1 MVCSPGI
8 PSRLTCSSG
17 RQAAVTSAKPSLAA
31 SRRPQGGSMPSVLV
45 FQPFPASVPR
55 PTLAAMPRDLPP
67 TTLAVA
73 DAVTHY
79 RQLRE
84 LTLDELSFVL
94 AQDHGH
100 GLTTEELRR
109 IEDAER
115 PATVDD
121 LVALAAAL
129 GTTPSVLLSH
139 IPLDLPDPSA
149 PLATGLPGDVQQPE
163 LRAWL
168 EGRTALDH
176 RSRLQYAI
184 DRRSAQSIRYAHL
197 EDQLGAAHEEMQAL
211 GELALQEADAPQ
223 VTALEDRIREGEHE
237 LVQAEVAL
245 AMAES
250 HLQDLKSR
258 RVG

>member
-1 MVCSPGI
+1 
-8 PSRLTCSSG
+8 
-17 RQAAVTSAKPSLAA
+17 
-31 SRRPQGGSMPSVLV
+31 MPFSLV
-45 FQPFPASVPR
+45 FQPFPVSVPR
-55 PTLAAMPRDLPP
+55 PTLVAMPQPSP

-129 GTTPSVLLSH
+129 GTTPAVLLSH

-168 EGRTALDH
+168 EGKTALDH

-223 VTALEDRIREGEHE
+223 VMALEDRIREGEHE

-245 AMAES
+245 AMAEE
-250 HLQDLKSR
+250 HLQDLKADR
-258 RVG
+258 TN